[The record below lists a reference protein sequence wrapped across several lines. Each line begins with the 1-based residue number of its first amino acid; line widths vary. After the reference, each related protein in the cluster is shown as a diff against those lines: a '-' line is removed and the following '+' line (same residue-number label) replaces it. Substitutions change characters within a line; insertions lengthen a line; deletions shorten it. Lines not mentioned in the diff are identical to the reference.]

1 MIWLSDTLRARLH
14 ATLERADTPLRVL
27 DVEAISRRYRA
38 LSAAWSAHFP
48 SIEIAYSY
56 KTNSSPCVTRALLTA
71 GASAEVVSGLELAD
85 ALADGFP
92 PERIYFDGPLKR
104 PGELARAL
112 RLGAFI
118 NLDSLDDLRTC
129 LASPTFQPGRARLG
143 LRLSAPRPDGT
154 WSRFGFN
161 AEELPA
167 ALQLLRSAG
176 AGVSGVHLHLGSNL
190 ADPAL
195 HTVVLAHYAPLLRLL
210 RARSSRT
217 FTLDLGGGF
226 PAWSA
231 ARAAPDPDSVLAARA
246 ASTLT
251 AAGVPLEGLHVV
263 LEPGRCLVEEHGYL
277 LARVTVRKTRGER
290 QLVVVDAGTNHVRS
304 LRDWPHRMAFLSA
317 TPAEREVDVYGWNC
331 FESDVFALALPAPAE
346 LPRGTPFVVADAG
359 GYDVPSTSPW
369 IRPAPL
375 LVSWDTSG
383 VHFERE
389 RPRALVAP
397 SQPEETWNPAPLP

>member
-1 MIWLSDTLRARLH
+1 MTWLTDALRARLH
-14 ATLERADTPLRVL
+14 ATLERAETPLRIL

-48 SIEIAYSY
+48 SVELAYSY
-56 KTNSSPCVTRALLTA
+56 KTNSSPCVTRALLAA
-71 GASAEVVSGLELAD
+71 GASAEVVSGLELSD

-92 PERIYFDGPLKR
+92 PPRIYFDGPLKR

-129 LASPTFQPGRARLG
+129 LASSAFQPGRSRVG
-143 LRLSAPRPDGT
+143 LRLSAPRPDGS
-154 WSRFGFN
+154 WSRFGFT
-161 AEELPA
+161 AEEVPA

-190 ADPAL
+190 PDPAL
-195 HTVVLAHYAPLLRLL
+195 HAVVLAHYAPLLQLL
-210 RARSSRT
+210 RTRSSRT

-231 ARAAPDPDSVLAARA
+231 AGAAPYPDSVLAARVA
-246 ASTLT
+246 GTLT
-251 AAGVPLEGLHVV
+251 ATGVPLEGLHVV

-277 LARVTVRKTRGER
+277 LARVSVRKTRGER
-290 QLVVVDAGTNHVRS
+290 RLVVLDAGTNHVRS

-317 TPAEREVDVYGWNC
+317 DPAECEYDVYGWNC
-331 FESDVFALALPAPAE
+331 FESDVFALALPGPAE
-346 LPRGTPFVVADAG
+346 LPRGAPFVVADAG

-369 IRPAPL
+369 IRAAPQ
-375 LVSWDTSG
+375 LVTWDASG
-383 VHFERE
+383 VHLDRE
-389 RPRALVAP
+389 RPRALAASSP
-397 SQPEETWNPAPLP
+397 PEDPWNPAPLP